1 MDTGMCV
8 LSPVMVLISPCG
20 VPSCLTPMAQ
30 HFCAGWD
37 AMLELLCML
46 GVSKKKKTNSKDRL
60 WSMLNKV
67 VALRPHYINTA
78 ETRHGVRMLGT
89 EA

>member
-1 MDTGMCV
+1 MCV
-8 LSPVMVLISPCG
+8 LSPVMVLISAGG

-46 GVSKKKKTNSKDRL
+46 GVSKKTTFKDRL
-60 WSMLNKV
+60 WSMLN
-67 VALRPHYINTA
+67 
-78 ETRHGVRMLGT
+78 
-89 EA
+89 